1 MLSKE
6 NCPIIRTIGRGREL
20 GDLFPFF
27 LLINP
32 LIMKRIKI
40 NNCSVRIMYLAEP
53 LGFKTLASFHKF
65 IKQCDP
71 QAKIYYNGSY
81 MRAQEVL
88 KALAR
93 EYASH

>member
-1 MLSKE
+1 
-6 NCPIIRTIGRGREL
+6 
-20 GDLFPFF
+20 
-27 LLINP
+27 
-32 LIMKRIKI
+32 MKRIKI

-88 KALAR
+88 KAIAR